1 MNNHLN
7 MIFFD
12 KRTFKV
18 QNNSWKKNIKDK
30 YHIRILNM
38 NRY

>member
-1 MNNHLN
+1 

-12 KRTFKV
+12 KRVFKA
-18 QNNSWKKNIKDK
+18 QNNSWIKDK
-30 YHIRILNM
+30 YYIRILNM